1 MLCLSGVELYSR
13 WVPLTLKVAC
23 YCPSH
28 KGALGVSL
36 PVGFCGMVIGG
47 RGLTVVTGGLTVEGL
62 VVAGVRVLLG
72 GTSLVVVDSDVTVG
86 VLVVMGALVLLGGT
100 SLVVVDSNVTVRGLV
115 VVRPGVLVDGTPFV
129 VVDSDVVGG
138 IVGFTK

>member
-62 VVAGVRVLLG
+62 VVIGALVFVD
-72 GTSLVVVDSDVTVG
+72 GTSLVVVDSDVTVR
-86 VLVVMGALVLLGGT
+86 
-100 SLVVVDSNVTVRGLV
+100 SLVVVGARVLVDGTPLVVVNSDVTGGCLV
-115 VVRPGVLVDGTPFV
+115 VVRPRVLVDGTPFV
-129 VVDSDVVGG
+129 VVDSGVVGG
-138 IVGFTK
+138 RVGLTK